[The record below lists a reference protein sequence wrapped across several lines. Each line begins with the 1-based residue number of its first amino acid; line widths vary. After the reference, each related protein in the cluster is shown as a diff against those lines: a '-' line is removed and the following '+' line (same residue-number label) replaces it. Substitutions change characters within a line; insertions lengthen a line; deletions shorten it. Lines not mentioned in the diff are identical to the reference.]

1 MNVSKDTNN
10 LIQQVILLLK
20 PMGKV
25 NYLIKDGFIELKKDQ
40 NVFGKII
47 NNKIY
52 LLNDNQSFD
61 QIENSILKSEDG
73 FLKKATKSYWIASG
87 KTISI

>member
-40 NVFGKII
+40 DVFGKLLII
-47 NNKIY
+47 KYIC
-52 LLNDNQSFD
+52 
-61 QIENSILKSEDG
+61 
-73 FLKKATKSYWIASG
+73 
-87 KTISI
+87 